1 VNLKVAYLPFPSA
14 PALRRLAGN
23 VVAAHNAVHRWDR
36 FAPKLLVSGSGALAS
51 VGRYQQLYIFALGR
65 AKEPVLAADDGVW
78 VDMDALAQQLR
89 GERLTTAIRKVK
101 LWASES
107 GAGGSSST
115 AARLKRA
122 MVAAGFSHVSVYGY
136 TKALG
141 DFTSGRHKVAADVDA
156 AGNPIAT
163 YAAKSVRVRF

>member
-1 VNLKVAYLPFPSA
+1 MNLKVAYLPFPSA
-14 PALRRLAGN
+14 PALRRLANN

-36 FAPKLLVSGSGALAS
+36 FAPEVLVSGSGALTS
-51 VGRYQQLYIFALGR
+51 VRRYQQLYIFALGR
-65 AKEPVLAADDGVW
+65 AKEPLLTADGGAW
-78 VDMDALAQQLR
+78 VDTDALAQQLR
-89 GERLTTAIRKVK
+89 GEGLTTAIRKVK

-107 GAGGSSST
+107 GAGGLSSS

-136 TKALG
+136 MKALG

-156 AGNPIAT
+156 AGHAIAI
-163 YAAKSVRVRF
+163 YPAKSMRVRF